1 MDNSR
6 QVVQTSSPYEYGKD
20 KPLKTKDE
28 AMEKI
33 KAMEQDIKTNMA
45 LKRIYEM
52 SEVKIVEVPGAVQLV
67 ITTTVPKVV
76 D

>member
-6 QVVQTSSPYEYGKD
+6 QVVQTSSPYEYGED
-20 KPLKTKDE
+20 KTLKTRDE

-33 KAMEQDIKTNMA
+33 KALEQDIKTNMA

-52 SEVKIVEVPGAVQLV
+52 SEIKTVEVPGAVQLV
-67 ITTTVPKVV
+67 ITTTIPKIV